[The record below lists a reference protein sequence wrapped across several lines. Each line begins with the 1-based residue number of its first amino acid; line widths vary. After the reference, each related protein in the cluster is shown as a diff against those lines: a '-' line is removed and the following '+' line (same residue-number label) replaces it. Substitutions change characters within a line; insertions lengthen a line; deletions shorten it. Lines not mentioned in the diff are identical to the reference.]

1 MQNMYNN
8 ITGSEYLTGG
18 IDVFGKVTGYF
29 GSVEQRKSAQ
39 IQADALIA
47 QGKSQVEVARIM
59 QQTKLAELE
68 ALKSG
73 AGKTTQAGNK
83 TLYIA
88 LGVGGVVILGV
99 VIFAVTRKKA

>member
-29 GSVEQRKSAQ
+29 GSQENRKAAQ
-39 IQADALIA
+39 AQADALIA
-47 QGKSQVEVARIM
+47 QGKSQVEVAKIM
-59 QQTKLAELE
+59 QQTKLLELE

-73 AGKTTQAGNK
+73 GGKKSTNNT

-88 LGVGGVVILGV
+88 LGVGGVVVLGL
-99 VIFAVTRKKA
+99 VIFAVTRK

>member
-1 MQNMYNN
+1 MQDMYKNAVGDW
-8 ITGSEYLTGG
+8 TGLGG
-18 IDVFGKVTGYF
+18 TLVSGAGTYF
-29 GSVEQRKSAQ
+29 GSVEQRKASEAQ
-39 IQADALIA
+39 AEALKQQGLTQLEIA
-47 QGKSQVEVARIM
+47 KVQ

-73 AGKTTQAGNK
+73 AGTKAGSK

-88 LGVGGVVILGV
+88 LGVGAVVVLGV

>member
-8 ITGSEYLTGG
+8 AIGDWTGLGG
-18 IDVFGKVTGYF
+18 NIVSGAGTYF
-29 GSVEQRKSAQ
+29 GSVEQRKAAEAQ
-39 IQADALIA
+39 AEALRQQGLTQLEIA
-47 QGKSQVEVARIM
+47 KVQ

-73 AGKTTQAGNK
+73 AGASTGAGNK

-88 LGVGGVVILGV
+88 LGIGGVIVLGL
-99 VIFAVTRKKA
+99 VIFAVTRKK